1 MEDVRRCL
9 IADLRAKLRESNG
22 KAIHSP
28 RALRM
33 CRDACIT
40 GMTSTTSQKIEV
52 G

>member
-9 IADLRAKLRESNG
+9 IADLKAKLRESNG

-28 RALRM
+28 GLCLRM

-40 GMTSTTSQKIEV
+40 GLTTTTSQTM
-52 G
+52 